1 MSYSLRRDARTATN
15 QPHHFGDFLISGYN
29 RDHGWNLKG
38 YTDTREAAEQVASD
52 ARGQGYTNVKITE
65 LEK

>member
-1 MSYSLRRDARTATN
+1 MSNDLHRDARTVTG
-15 QPHHFGDFLISGYN
+15 QPRHFGDFLISGYN

-38 YTDTREAAEQVASD
+38 YTDTYAAAEQVASD